1 MISYKNQAEDNL
13 DEPKFSISPNLNNDL
28 DDALS
33 GKRREGKQ
41 GILWDRLLLVTNQTD
56 NSNNN
61 IIVIQKI
68 QTSANIENKSVK
80 ANKIVTVYGKDTLQ
94 KQIKE
99 AELDNR
105 ILYLNKNKSQLS
117 SSVGESLS
125 LADYSKIDFDNNI
138 KQFWEN
144 FNYLRNKKV

>member
-117 SSVGESLS
+117 GNVGEGRS
-125 LADYSKIDFDNNI
+125 LAEYTTVDFDNNI
-138 KQFWEN
+138 KQFWGN